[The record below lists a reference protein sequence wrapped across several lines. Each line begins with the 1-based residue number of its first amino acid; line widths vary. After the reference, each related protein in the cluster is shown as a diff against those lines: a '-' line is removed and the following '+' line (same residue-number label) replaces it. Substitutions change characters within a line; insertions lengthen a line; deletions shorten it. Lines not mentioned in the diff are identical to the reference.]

1 MSDIYSIGWEED
13 RLPLPSVFAPPTA
26 PVDTLLGQRL
36 DAAAWA
42 DASQGSQRL
51 PVKVVRATPLK
62 AAVGRSPAYLESLQY
77 LKGVVQRPSQF
88 DADEESDSVTLQPAI
103 VPSHASMPTASQMDL
118 MADLAD
124 DYPDSQ
130 TEAVAAEVMQEGI
143 ASDRSQQPESDAP
156 SDNIQSEEEEES
168 EAVEQRQAKRHS
180 CRYCGHSTAR
190 RHDLVRHMRTH
201 TESKPYQC
209 ELCEYSTN
217 HPSHLTTHRRIHTKE
232 KLYACDRCKYRSAT
246 SSDLIVHRRKHTGE
260 KPYACSYGDCPYRS
274 THHGNLARHIRR
286 NH

>member
-1 MSDIYSIGWEED
+1 M
-13 RLPLPSVFAPPTA
+13 
-26 PVDTLLGQRL
+26 
-36 DAAAWA
+36 
-42 DASQGSQRL
+42 
-51 PVKVVRATPLK
+51 K

-168 EAVEQRQAKRHS
+168 EVHLRN
-180 CRYCGHSTAR
+180 
-190 RHDLVRHMRTH
+190 VRHLRIRIFG
-201 TESKPYQC
+201 S
-209 ELCEYSTN
+209 L
-217 HPSHLTTHRRIHTKE
+217 HLEMVGCLDFLETYFANQQHW
-232 KLYACDRCKYRSAT
+232 
-246 SSDLIVHRRKHTGE
+246 
-260 KPYACSYGDCPYRS
+260 P
-274 THHGNLARHIRR
+274 N
-286 NH
+286 